1 MDVLDS
7 MQVFVVAVEKG
18 SLSAAAAACAMSATM
33 AGNHLRTLEQSLGT
47 QLLHR
52 TTRRQ
57 RLTAFG
63 EDYYVRCKEIL
74 RLVAETHVQAQ
85 QLQAAPAGKLR
96 IAAPV
101 TFGTEALMPTLADY
115 LARYLDV
122 HIDVVLNDRVADLVE
137 EGFDVA
143 IRIGALPDSGLIAQP
158 LAPYRSMICAS
169 PDYLARRGTPR
180 QPGDLAG
187 HECLAFAPAA
197 ATHWRMENEEG
208 AARVAV
214 SSRLQVNLG
223 QALRVAALHG
233 LGIVM
238 QPAILLEADVQAG
251 RLVQLFPDYTLP
263 TRPMSVVYLADRYR
277 APKLRSFV
285 DFIVNR
291 FGQAAAR

>member
-115 LARYLDV
+115 LARYPDV
-122 HIDVVLNDRVADLVE
+122 HVDVVLNDRVADLVE

-143 IRIGALPDSGLIAQP
+143 I
-158 LAPYRSMICAS
+158 AS
-169 PDYLARRGTPR
+169 AHCPI
-180 QPGDLAG
+180 
-187 HECLAFAPAA
+187 PA
-197 ATHWRMENEEG
+197 
-208 AARVAV
+208 
-214 SSRLQVNLG
+214 
-223 QALRVAALHG
+223 
-233 LGIVM
+233 
-238 QPAILLEADVQAG
+238 
-251 RLVQLFPDYTLP
+251 
-263 TRPMSVVYLADRYR
+263 
-277 APKLRSFV
+277 
-285 DFIVNR
+285 
-291 FGQAAAR
+291 